1 MASSRIPGPLN
12 PAFRPGTLP
21 ARTPGPLGYLDQGDP
36 TASGLLG
43 DTPGPLGW
51 GDGAATRQ
59 RAPAT
64 GIKPEKVQRDDSAR
78 LRAIR
83 KLVEENN
90 RSELGVDVLICQIYM
105 ESRFDARAGTDHD
118 ARGLMQ
124 MQKQA
129 VQQVFKY
136 RKQKELGH
144 MPSDKQTKTAFA
156 EAAAIHHSERI
167 FDEAINIQLGTEY
180 MQYWIDTSPS
190 VADAYKRYRG
200 LANGI
205 YYRKISAC
213 AAQLTARPDS
223 ISLLREMVK

>member
-1 MASSRIPGPLN
+1 MANSRIPGPLN
-12 PAFRPGTLP
+12 PPQPGSIP
-21 ARTPGPLGYLDQGDP
+21 ARTPGPLGHLDQGDP
-36 TASGLLG
+36 NVNAVMG

-51 GDGAATRQ
+51 GDGAAARLK
-59 RAPAT
+59 APAS
-64 GIKPEKVQRDDSAR
+64 GIQPEKVKIDETGR

-90 RSELGVDVLICQIYM
+90 RSELAADLITCQIYM
-105 ESRFDARAGTDHD
+105 ESRFDARAGAAQN

-144 MPSDKQTKTAFA
+144 MPSDKQTKTAFV
-156 EAAAIHHSERI
+156 EALDFYGSERI
-167 FDEAINIQLGTEY
+167 FDEATNIQLGTEY
-180 MQYWIDTSPS
+180 MQYWIDITPT

-205 YYRKISAC
+205 YYEKISAC
-213 AAQLTARPDS
+213 AAKLKASPDS
-223 ISLLREMVK
+223 MSLLREMVK